1 MSNSI
6 EARAVSLFAA
16 PVDAVASAVQHLTG
30 LLAGTP
36 PDEDAAFVE
45 RTLAVIP
52 EPVKGG
58 PYAAE
63 VLARVKVLAVA
74 VRRAGENRTDHQ
86 AFRDVDIHA
95 VNEAAA
101 HLTAIAPGFNLGEVD
116 VPDESVKVL
125 VLNVVNS
132 ITRLGGVTLHEGVWD
147 GEKWSS
153 WNREV
158 DVYPRRYETPEPP
171 ADARSKAET
180 FAPIVAIVRAAPTIR
195 VVGAGHS
202 FNESTSTGGTRA
214 RPEGTL
220 LSLDKYDR
228 VARVPRAEAA
238 ATFGL
243 PDDRADRVA
252 RVQGGT
258 RLRDAT
264 HQLWEM
270 GLALPAQGS
279 TDAQSVA
286 GLIATD
292 LHGTGRDHAF
302 LSEQVLELTLV
313 KGDGALVTIQKR
325 DGSWVTDETPP
336 RRFEHLPVTG
346 ALGMLGVVVE
356 VVLQLVPAYDLK
368 KDVVY
373 MPREDAERALDD
385 LLAQN
390 DHLSFYYPGGV
401 REVLTVRKNTWNRTS
416 APPGFA
422 ATPERTA
429 HEELDQAAAA
439 FAPGVLDF
447 VGDHDAHTDLL
458 VAALNAG
465 ETEILHAPDAFS
477 RQLFYQHDEIEYGVP
492 RENALAS
499 LTAVM
504 QLLADEELRSVVE
517 VRFAPDTTVALMGPG
532 TAGRGKGGTCFV
544 ELATSTGTYSKE
556 RIAEVYAKFEDVM
569 RAYGGRPHLGKKTS
583 VDAAGMAAIY
593 GKDWALFEA
602 LRRAWD
608 PEGRFLPPDNA
619 FLNRVF
625 GSRTG

>member
-1 MSNSI
+1 MSKSV
-6 EARAVSLFAA
+6 ETRAVSLFAS
-16 PVDAVASAVQHLTG
+16 PIEAVALAVQHL
-30 LLAGTP
+30 AGVLGATP
-36 PDEDAAFVE
+36 PDDEVAFIR
-45 RTLAVIP
+45 RTLAAIP
-52 EPVKGG
+52 ASVQGG

-63 VLARVKVLAVA
+63 VLARVKVLASA
-74 VRRAGENRTDHQ
+74 VRRAGAHRTDNQ

-101 HLTAIAPGFNLGEVD
+101 HLAAIAPGFNLGEVD
-116 VPDESVKVL
+116 VPDERLAVL
-125 VLNVVNS
+125 VRDAANMLA
-132 ITRLGGVTLHEGVWD
+132 RPGGVTLHEGIWD

-158 DVYPRRYETPEPP
+158 NVYPGRYEVPVPP
-171 ADARSKAET
+171 ADARSRAET
-180 FAPIVAIVRAAPTIR
+180 YAPISAVVRSAPVLR

-202 FNESTSTGGTRA
+202 FNESTSTGGTPA

-220 LSLDKYDR
+220 LSLDRYDR
-228 VARVPRAEAA
+228 VTRVPRTEAA
-238 ATFGL
+238 ESFGL
-243 PDDRADRVA
+243 VDDRADRVA

-264 HQLWEM
+264 RQLWEM

-302 LSEQVLELTLV
+302 LSEQVLELSLV

-325 DGSWVTDETPP
+325 DGAWVTDEAPP
-336 RRFEHLPVTG
+336 RRFEHLPIAG

-356 VVLQLVPAYDLK
+356 IVLQLDPAYNLEK
-368 KDVVY
+368 SAVY
-373 MPREDAERALDD
+373 LPREDAERALGD
-385 LLAQN
+385 LLAGN

-401 REVLTVRKNTWNRTS
+401 RDARTVRKNTWNRTA
-416 APPGFA
+416 APTGFA
-422 ATPERTA
+422 SSAARA
-429 HEELDQAAAA
+429 AQELGDHAAAA

-447 VGDHDAHTDLL
+447 VGDHDAGSDPL

-465 ETEILHAPDAFS
+465 GTVVLPAPSAFS
-477 RQLFYQHDEIEYGVP
+477 RQLYYQHDEIEYGVP
-492 RENALAS
+492 WDQALAS
-499 LTAVM
+499 VTAVM
-504 QLLADEELRSVVE
+504 TLLADEELRSVVE
-517 VRFAPDTTVALMGPG
+517 VRFAPDTTVSMIGPG

-569 RAYGGRPHLGKKTS
+569 RAHGGRPHLGKKTS
-583 VDAAGMAAIY
+583 VGAAGMAAIY
-593 GKDWALFEA
+593 GDDWQKFEA
-602 LRRAWD
+602 LRREWD
-608 PEGRFLPPDNA
+608 PEGRFLPADNA
-619 FLNRVF
+619 FLNQVF
-625 GSRTG
+625 GARTG